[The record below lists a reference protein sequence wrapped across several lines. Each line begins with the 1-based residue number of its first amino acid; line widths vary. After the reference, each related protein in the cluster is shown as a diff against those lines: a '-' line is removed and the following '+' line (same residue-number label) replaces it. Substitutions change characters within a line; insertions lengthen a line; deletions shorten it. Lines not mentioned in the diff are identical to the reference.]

1 MKQSNEF
8 SQTEQIRKQI
18 QNMKEGTIFFSDA
31 FSYENRAVLRVVLA
45 RLVNEGHIER
55 LGPGIYLHPRYSR
68 VLGKNVT
75 PSIEEIAQAV
85 AQQEKS
91 RLALSGSYAL
101 YKLGLSTQ
109 VPTVAVF
116 LTDGSPRKLVL
127 KDGRTIVF
135 KRTTAKN
142 LAFTSKSMQLLV
154 ASLKEI
160 GEANLAADRMAKI
173 NKIFDGIPEHEYK
186 ADRNLAPE
194 WMQKLFMQFK
204 QEKHTGI

>member
-1 MKQSNEF
+1 MKQKEEV
-8 SQTEQIRKQI
+8 SQTQQIRKQI
-18 QNMKEGTIFFSDA
+18 QTMEKGTIFFSDA
-31 FSYENRAVLRVVLA
+31 FAYENKAVLRVVLA
-45 RLVNEGHIER
+45 RLVHEGLIER
-55 LGPGIYLHPRYSR
+55 LGPGIYLPKVPQ

-85 AQQEKS
+85 AKQEKS
-91 RLALSGSYAL
+91 RLAPSGSYAL

-127 KDGRTIVF
+127 KDGRTVVF
-135 KRTTAKN
+135 KRTTARN
-142 LAFTSKSMQLLV
+142 LAFTSKRMQLLV

-160 GEANLAADRMAKI
+160 GAANPAADQMAKI
-173 NKIFDGIPEHEYK
+173 RKIIDGIPEHEYK

-194 WMQKLFMQFK
+194 WMQKLFMQIR
-204 QEKHTGI
+204 EKKPVGM

>member
-1 MKQSNEF
+1 MKQKEEV
-8 SQTEQIRKQI
+8 SQTQQIRKQI
-18 QNMKEGTIFFSDA
+18 QTMEKGTIFFSDA
-31 FSYENRAVLRVVLA
+31 FAYENKAVLRVVLA
-45 RLVNEGHIER
+45 RLVHEGLIER
-55 LGPGIYLHPRYSR
+55 LGPGIYLCPRYSQ

-85 AQQEKS
+85 AKQEKS
-91 RLALSGSYAL
+91 RFAPSGSYAL

-127 KDGRTIVF
+127 KDGRTVVF
-135 KRTTAKN
+135 KRTTARN
-142 LAFTSKSMQLLV
+142 LAFTSKRMQLLV

-160 GEANLAADRMAKI
+160 GAANPAADQMAKI
-173 NKIFDGIPEHEYK
+173 RKIIDGRPEHEYK

-194 WMQKLFMQFK
+194 WMQKLFMQIR
-204 QEKHTGI
+204 EKKPVGM